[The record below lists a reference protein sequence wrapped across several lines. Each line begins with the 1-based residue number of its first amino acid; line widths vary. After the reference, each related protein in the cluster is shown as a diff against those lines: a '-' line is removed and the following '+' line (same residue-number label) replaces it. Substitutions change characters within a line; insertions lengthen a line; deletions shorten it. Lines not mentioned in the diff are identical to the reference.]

1 MLFLVLPKK
10 YNDHSLPFEIVLME
24 FENAILKKRYA
35 ASESNFKNGYIF
47 F

>member
-24 FENAILKKRYA
+24 FENGILKMQYA
-35 ASESNFKNGYIF
+35 GSESNFKTG
-47 F
+47 